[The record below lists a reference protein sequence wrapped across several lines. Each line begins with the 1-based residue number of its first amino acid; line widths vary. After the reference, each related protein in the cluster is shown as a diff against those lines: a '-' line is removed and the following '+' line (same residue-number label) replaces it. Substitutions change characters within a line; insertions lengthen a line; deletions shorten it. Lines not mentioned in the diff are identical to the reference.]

1 MKLCFVLCQT
11 GFSVSMWFSHC
22 KISEQRIC
30 QFLPNSKTIN
40 IHRKCVI
47 CSIYMKF
54 GKVRNK
60 RAVSVTEIQS
70 AVELVLLL
78 DARAQAQSTQQKK

>member
-1 MKLCFVLCQT
+1 
-11 GFSVSMWFSHC
+11 
-22 KISEQRIC
+22 
-30 QFLPNSKTIN
+30 
-40 IHRKCVI
+40 
-47 CSIYMKF
+47 MKF